1 MRSMRNR
8 LILTFAL
15 ALALGA
21 DAQAAPADQTA
32 TGSAG
37 CRASGLA
44 PGDYERTLTHG
55 GWTRTYRLHVPPSY
69 RAGMPAPL
77 LLNLHGGGGNAAQQ
91 ERMSGLS
98 AKADSEGFIL
108 VTPDGIPSLVIR
120 SMETWN
126 AGNCCGRAK
135 RVTADDVGF
144 VRSIIDAVSAELCV
158 DPRRVYATGLSN
170 GGMMSYR
177 LACEL
182 GDRIAAI
189 AAVGGGM
196 GDRDLDTTPA
206 SIAYPCKPPRPVAIL
221 HIHGLDDRCY
231 YYDGGKHR
239 TGLSGTTFIPIA
251 ETITGWVERN
261 HCRNET
267 AGTYERG
274 GARCRTYQGCER
286 GGDVTLCTI
295 DGGGHMWPGREY
307 PTWLRLACGGSAT
320 EDLIANDLIWDFFQA
335 HPMR

>member
-158 DPRRVYATGLSN
+158 DPRRVYATGLS
-170 GGMMSYR
+170 
-177 LACEL
+177 
-182 GDRIAAI
+182 
-189 AAVGGGM
+189 
-196 GDRDLDTTPA
+196 
-206 SIAYPCKPPRPVAIL
+206 K
-221 HIHGLDDRCY
+221 
-231 YYDGGKHR
+231 
-239 TGLSGTTFIPIA
+239 
-251 ETITGWVERN
+251 
-261 HCRNET
+261 
-267 AGTYERG
+267 AG
-274 GARCRTYQGCER
+274 
-286 GGDVTLCTI
+286 
-295 DGGGHMWPGREY
+295 
-307 PTWLRLACGGSAT
+307 
-320 EDLIANDLIWDFFQA
+320 
-335 HPMR
+335 